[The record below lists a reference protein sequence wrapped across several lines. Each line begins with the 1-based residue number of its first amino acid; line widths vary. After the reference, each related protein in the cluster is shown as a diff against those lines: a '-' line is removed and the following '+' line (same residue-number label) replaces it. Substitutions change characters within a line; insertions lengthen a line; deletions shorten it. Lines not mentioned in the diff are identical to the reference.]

1 VWQVNSL
8 GAGLAPDRYRGT
20 VVLLESFEK
29 RSGRCPNSTFIKGLK
44 VAELLVEV
52 RIQMDKTILITG
64 SSSGIGK
71 VTAKLFHEKGWNVI
85 ATMRRPEN
93 ESELNKLDR
102 VLVTRLDVIAS
113 ESIQAAV
120 KQGMDRFG
128 NIDVLLN
135 NAGFGVFGPL
145 EATPL
150 EKIREQFETNILGL
164 LASTKVLLPI
174 FRKNHAGMIINV
186 SSVAGKIAF
195 PLSSIYNGTKFAL
208 EGISEALSFE
218 MAEIGVKVKI
228 VEPGA
233 IRTSFKFDLMNDESI
248 PEYQELFQTLQEFSK
263 NVAENGADPM
273 EVAEVIYRAATDG
286 TDQLRYVSGRDAEE
300 LLARRRVEDE
310 SAFLKSVRNFMPT
323 AA

>member
-1 VWQVNSL
+1 MN
-8 GAGLAPDRYRGT
+8 
-20 VVLLESFEK
+20 
-29 RSGRCPNSTFIKGLK
+29 
-44 VAELLVEV
+44 
-52 RIQMDKTILITG
+52 KTILITG

-71 VTAKLFHEKGWNVI
+71 ATAKLFHEKGWNVI
-85 ATMRRPEN
+85 ATMRRPEI

-102 VLVTRLDVIAS
+102 VLVTRLDVMHW

-128 NIDVLLN
+128 KIDVLLN
-135 NAGFGVFGPL
+135 NAGFGVFGPV

-150 EKIREQFETNILGL
+150 EKIREQFETNVLGL
-164 LASTKVLLPI
+164 LATTKVLLPI
-174 FRKNHAGMIINV
+174 FRTNRAGMIINV
-186 SSVAGKIAF
+186 SSIAGKITF
-195 PLSSIYNGTKFAL
+195 PLGSLYHGTKFAA

-233 IRTSFKFDLMNDESI
+233 IRTSFKFVLMNDESI
-248 PEYQELFQTLQEFSK
+248 SEYQKMFRMLQEFSK
-263 NVAENGADPM
+263 SLMENGADPM

-300 LLARRRVEDE
+300 LLAKRRVEDE
-310 SAFLKSVRNFMPT
+310 SAFLKDIRNLIPT

>member
-1 VWQVNSL
+1 M
-8 GAGLAPDRYRGT
+8 
-20 VVLLESFEK
+20 
-29 RSGRCPNSTFIKGLK
+29 
-44 VAELLVEV
+44 
-52 RIQMDKTILITG
+52 QMNKTILITG

-71 VTAKLFHEKGWNVI
+71 ATAKLFHEKGWNVI

-102 VLVTRLDVIAS
+102 VLVTRLDVLAA

-150 EKIREQFETNILGL
+150 EKIREQFETNIVGL
-164 LASTKVLLPI
+164 LATTKVLLPI
-174 FRKNHAGMIINV
+174 FRDKHAGMIINV
-186 SSVAGKIAF
+186 SSMDGKIAF
-195 PLSSIYNGTKFAL
+195 PLSSLYSGTKFAL

-233 IRTSFKFDLMNDESI
+233 IRTSFKFVLLNDESI
-248 PEYQELFQTLQEFSK
+248 SEYQELFQMFQQFSK
-263 NVAENGADPM
+263 NVENGADPM

-286 TDQLRYVSGRDAEE
+286 TDQLRYVSGKDAEE
-300 LLARRRVEDE
+300 LIARRRVEDE
-310 SAFLKSVRNFMPT
+310 SAFLKGIRNFMPT